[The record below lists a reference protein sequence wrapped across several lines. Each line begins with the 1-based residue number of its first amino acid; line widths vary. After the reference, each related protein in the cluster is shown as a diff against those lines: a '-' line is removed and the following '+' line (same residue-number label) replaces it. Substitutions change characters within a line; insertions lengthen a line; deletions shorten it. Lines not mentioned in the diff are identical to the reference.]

1 MSFLGNEVIYL
12 LILFMRLV
20 FFFFFFEWMEA
31 KKNSERGGEKGYVRE
46 MSKTVFT
53 GKEVTI
59 FKLDTHAFFP
69 PLAVERVT

>member
-1 MSFLGNEVIYL
+1 MNGSE
-12 LILFMRLV
+12 
-20 FFFFFFEWMEA
+20 
-31 KKNSERGGEKGYVRE
+31 KNSERGGEKGYVRE